1 MSTEDI
7 PSSNQP
13 PSDRRPAGP
22 PLWTGFNL
30 RMQPTVATP
39 YTYKGSPYTDS
50 PSELLG
56 EKTRSRVVGQY
67 GLSVVGDRALLQDT
81 RPNGKLQSGDQ
92 STMDDGLLLHP
103 DILIPKYSRITK
115 YRWACFRMPPSI
127 MFLEIL
133 TKFAIVLHIIL
144 CIVVLGIAVAIYQGA
159 TQSIWVAYSDP
170 SQMRRRWKGQNF
182 EMGPRGPPPPE
193 YARLGFWRVVPF
205 ISVIPS
211 GLAIALL
218 YATVPAPRLHINSTL
233 QMDIRCILSAYVGI
247 KT

>member
-30 RMQPTVATP
+30 RMQPTAATP
-39 YTYKGSPYTDS
+39 YTYQGSPYTDS

-92 STMDDGLLLHP
+92 STMDERLLLHP
-103 DILIPKYSRITK
+103 DLLIPKYSKITK
-115 YRWACFRMPPSI
+115 YRWACFRMASFKNISGNSDQICYSTAHYPLHYCPGDSRGDI
-127 MFLEIL
+127 PGCDPKHLGC
-133 TKFAIVLHIIL
+133 VLRHDTH
-144 CIVVLGIAVAIYQGA
+144 AETMEGA
-159 TQSIWVAYSDP
+159 KP
-170 SQMRRRWKGQNF
+170 
-182 EMGPRGPPPPE
+182 
-193 YARLGFWRVVPF
+193 
-205 ISVIPS
+205 
-211 GLAIALL
+211 
-218 YATVPAPRLHINSTL
+218 
-233 QMDIRCILSAYVGI
+233 
-247 KT
+247 